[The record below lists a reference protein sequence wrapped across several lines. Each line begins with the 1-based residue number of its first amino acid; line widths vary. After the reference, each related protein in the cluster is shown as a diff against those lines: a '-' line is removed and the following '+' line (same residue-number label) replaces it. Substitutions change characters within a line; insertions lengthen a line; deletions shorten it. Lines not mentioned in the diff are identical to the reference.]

1 MSTIAARLERLPFS
15 RFHFNLL
22 IIGGLGYAFEAVD
35 AAIIAFLMPVLRSEW
50 HLTSVQTGVV
60 GSSTYLGFLIGALF
74 AGMLGDRFGR
84 RFVMMNALILFCVAS
99 LASAFVNDWGTF
111 LLLRV
116 IGGVGMGAEGAIVAP
131 FLAEFVATRYRGAFT
146 GALAGFFSFGFVA
159 AALLG
164 YFLIPAFA
172 NGWRITLI
180 VLACPVLVL
189 LWWRRTLMESPRWLE
204 SRGRIAEANTVVAR
218 VEAAVERSGH
228 TLPPVPAAVPGIPL
242 VAGQNHSMLGG
253 LRALWSRRLR
263 RVTIMSWCL
272 WVSVTFS
279 SYAFFTWIPGLLV
292 QRGMT
297 ITQSFSYSI
306 LIYLAQIPG
315 YFSAAYVCERWD
327 RRSSIVTYM
336 ILAALSAI
344 GLAFAATNMQMLI
357 GSIALSFFMNGVN
370 AVEYAYTPEV
380 FPTDV
385 RATGMGTASAIG
397 RLGAIAS
404 PVLVGYIF
412 PIGGFAGVFSMTTIV
427 LAFGALSVVFLGVQT
442 KGKSLEAIAAEELA
456 ETDLSYAGEGEPLSR
471 PAGAPRSGTGDQTG
485 ITVGRTRAE

>member
-15 RFHFNLL
+15 RFHLNLL
-22 IIGGLGYAFEAVD
+22 VIGGLGYAFEAVD
-35 AAIIAFLMPVLRSEW
+35 AAIIAFLMPILRTEW
-50 HLTSVQTGVV
+50 HLTSVQTGVL
-60 GSSTYLGFLIGALF
+60 GSSTYVGFLVGALF
-74 AGMLGDRFGR
+74 AGMLGDRYGR
-84 RFVMMNALILFCVAS
+84 RLVMMGALVLFCAAS
-99 LASAFVNDWGTF
+99 LASAFINDWETF
-111 LLLRV
+111 LLLRI

-131 FLAEFVATRYRGAFT
+131 FLVEFVSTRYRGAFT

-164 YFLIPAFA
+164 YFLIPTFT

-180 VLACPVLVL
+180 VLACPVIVL
-189 LWWRRTLMESPRWLE
+189 LWWRRALMESPRWLE
-204 SRGRIAEANTVVAR
+204 SRGRIAEANAVVGR
-218 VEAAVERSGH
+218 IESAVERYGYKLDPVAADA
-228 TLPPVPAAVPGIPL
+228 TDDPPSPRQQP
-242 VAGQNHSMLGG
+242 SMFGG
-253 LRALWSRRLR
+253 LKALLSRRLR

-272 WVSVTFS
+272 WLSVTFS

-315 YFSAAYVCERWD
+315 YFSAAYVCEVWD
-327 RRSSIVTYM
+327 RRASIVVYM
-336 ILAALSAI
+336 TCAALSAI
-344 GLAFAATNMQMLI
+344 GLAFTETNMQMLI

-370 AVEYAYTPEV
+370 ASEYAYTPEV
-380 FPTDV
+380 FPTYV

-412 PIGGFAGVFSMTTIV
+412 PIGGFVGVFGMTTAV
-427 LAFGALSVVFLGVQT
+427 LAFGALSVVLLGVPT

-456 ETDLSYAGEGEPLSR
+456 A
-471 PAGAPRSGTGDQTG
+471 
-485 ITVGRTRAE
+485 